1 MRKVTTVLL
10 LAGALTG
17 CAGTT
22 GEQSPWLVQ
31 RDLNPPKRCEP
42 LTADQELVLGL
53 SQEMASAGRHHAAL
67 ANLERL
73 PDELPQVRL
82 SKARLLRLLGHGS
95 EAEALYGSLLGSC
108 LVADAHHGLGQI
120 DATRRNY
127 PSAQQHLRAAASL
140 SPANE
145 SIRNDLGVVYMN
157 QRQLAEARFELL
169 TAMELNENSR
179 RAAQNLLTLLV
190 YEGNW
195 QGARELVNARGLSS
209 DDFKRA
215 EQRAR
220 TMRNNDANAQAPAL
234 AGQPLAT
241 AQPAGIAQVTA
252 PAATDPG
259 VRSATTAPAAAPA
272 PVSGSAQGLA
282 RANVA
287 APDSAAAQR
296 VAGAEHL
303 AKAAVPPLKPS
314 RIPLAA
320 AAQWPAPAADAAPAS
335 AATQAP
341 ARAPTAVPV
350 SAAVQ
355 WPAAAQTA
363 APARSV
369 TPMPLAVAAQA
380 WATEE
385 AGVAAGAANP
395 VRGVQQT
402 PSTGARPIVCRS
414 SEANASRPSVM
425 ECHPE

>member
-252 PAATDPG
+252 PAAADPG

-272 PVSGSAQGLA
+272 PVTVSAPAQGA
-282 RANVA
+282 
-287 APDSAAAQR
+287 
-296 VAGAEHL
+296 AGADDL
-303 AKAAVPPLKPS
+303 AKAAVPSQEPP
-314 RIPLAA
+314 RVPLAA
-320 AAQWPAPAADAAPAS
+320 AAQWPAHAADAAPVS

-355 WPAAAQTA
+355 WPAAAQAT
-363 APARSV
+363 APARPV

-380 WATEE
+380 WASEE
-385 AGVAAGAANP
+385 TGVAAGAANP
-395 VRGVQQT
+395 VRGMQQT

>member
-169 TAMELNENSR
+169 TAMELNESSR

-241 AQPAGIAQVTA
+241 AQPAGVAQVTA
-252 PAATDPG
+252 PAATDPR
-259 VRSATTAPAAAPA
+259 VHSAATAPAAIAAPVTVSAPA
-272 PVSGSAQGLA
+272 QGA
-282 RANVA
+282 
-287 APDSAAAQR
+287 
-296 VAGAEHL
+296 AGADSL
-303 AKAAVPPLKPS
+303 AKAAVPSQEPT
-314 RIPLAA
+314 RVPLAA
-320 AAQWPAPAADAAPAS
+320 AAQWSAHAAAAAPVS

-363 APARSV
+363 APARPV

>member
-252 PAATDPG
+252 PAATDP
-259 VRSATTAPAAAPA
+259 RIHSAATVPAAAPA
-272 PVSGSAQGLA
+272 PVPVSAPAPAQGA
-282 RANVA
+282 
-287 APDSAAAQR
+287 
-296 VAGAEHL
+296 AGADGL
-303 AKAAVPPLKPS
+303 AKAAVPSQEPI
-314 RIPLAA
+314 RVPLAA
-320 AAQWPAPAADAAPAS
+320 AAQWPAHAADAAPVS

-341 ARAPTAVPV
+341 APARTAVPV

-363 APARSV
+363 APARPV

>member
-252 PAATDPG
+252 PAATDPR
-259 VRSATTAPAAAPA
+259 VHSAATAPAATAAPVTVSAPA
-272 PVSGSAQGLA
+272 QGA
-282 RANVA
+282 
-287 APDSAAAQR
+287 
-296 VAGAEHL
+296 AGADSL
-303 AKAAVPPLKPS
+303 AKAAVPSQEPT
-314 RIPLAA
+314 RVPLAA
-320 AAQWPAPAADAAPAS
+320 AAQWPAPSTGTAPAS

-341 ARAPTAVPV
+341 APARTAVPV

-355 WPAAAQTA
+355 WPAATQTV
-363 APARSV
+363 APARPV

-380 WATEE
+380 WASEE

-414 SEANASRPSVM
+414 SEANASRLSVM